1 MYKILRRMIER
12 KNYKTLEEIKEKM
25 SILFLNNQL
34 TKDEYEELMGM
45 LKEENGENE

>member
-12 KNYKTLEEIKEKM
+12 KNYKTPEDVKEKM

-34 TKDEYEELMGM
+34 TKDEYEELILLLG
-45 LKEENGENE
+45 

>member
-12 KNYKTLEEIKEKM
+12 KNYKTLEDIKEKM

-45 LKEENGENE
+45 LKEGDEEV

>member
-12 KNYKTLEEIKEKM
+12 KNYKTLEDIKEKM

>member
-12 KNYKTLEEIKEKM
+12 KNYKTLEDIKEKM
-25 SILFLNNQL
+25 SVLFLNDQL